1 MLKKLKSGIAQ
12 RFFPHPFQH
21 ETSPAEC
28 KVTTKQSYQFPPTQP
43 NLTQTCAA
51 RAEVKSALQTK
62 LAQNIV
68 KPTSGEKWGGFTFW
82 ARVYFVPV
90 NVTKQLLQN

>member
-51 RAEVKSALQTK
+51 RAEVKSTLQTK

-68 KPTSGEKWGGFTFW
+68 KPTSGEK
-82 ARVYFVPV
+82 
-90 NVTKQLLQN
+90 